1 MARNPKKLPKD
12 LTRIGTVMH
21 KLHEDQERF
30 HTLSLDTE
38 QYLDLLDPHIGELA
52 AMNLPKR
59 NMPIAEHWSPVNF
72 KLNKN
77 NEGATEIP
85 DWSFYTAGNLILN
98 ERAKTALESLL
109 VEAGEILPL
118 KTAEEKYYFFN
129 CLIKFEHE
137 QAMPKDKHLFKA
149 SPSAG
154 IDLICSDTFALA
166 VKNADLKGM
175 YFTNDVEAPV

>member
-1 MARNPKKLPKD
+1 MAHNPKKLPKD

-59 NMPIAEHWSPVNF
+59 NMPITEYWNPVSF

-77 NEGATEIP
+77 NEGATETP
-85 DWSFYTAGNLILN
+85 DWNFYTAGNLILN
-98 ERAKTALESLL
+98 EKAKSALEPFLA
-109 VEAGEILPL
+109 EAGEILPL
-118 KTAEEKYYFFN
+118 KSAEGKYYFFN
-129 CLIKFEHE
+129 CLIKYEHG
-137 QAMPKDKHLFKA
+137 QDLPRDNNLFKA
-149 SPSAG
+149 SPTLG
-154 IDLICSDTFALA
+154 IDLICSDAFAQA
-166 VKNADLKGM
+166 VKDADLQGV
-175 YFTNDVEAPV
+175 YFTSDIAALV

>member
-1 MARNPKKLPKD
+1 MYKLN
-12 LTRIGTVMH
+12 
-21 KLHEDQERF
+21 EDQERF

-59 NMPIAEHWSPVNF
+59 NMPIAEYWSPINF

-77 NEGATEIP
+77 NEGATEVP

-98 ERAKTALESLL
+98 EKAKAALEPFL

-118 KTAEEKYYFFN
+118 TSAEGKYYFFN
-129 CLIKFEHE
+129 CLIKCEHG
-137 QAMPKDKHLFKA
+137 QDLPRNKHLVKA
-149 SPSAG
+149 SPTAR
-154 IDLICSDTFALA
+154 IDLMCSDTFVQAI
-166 VKNADLKGM
+166 KNADLKGM
-175 YFTNDVEAPV
+175 YLTN